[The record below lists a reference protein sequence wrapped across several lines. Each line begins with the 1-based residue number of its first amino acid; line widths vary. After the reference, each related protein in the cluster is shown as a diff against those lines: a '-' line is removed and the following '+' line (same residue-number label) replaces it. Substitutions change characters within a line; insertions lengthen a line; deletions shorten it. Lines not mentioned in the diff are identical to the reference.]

1 MSLRASWAQRIERA
15 QDIMSAA
22 WHILKEDKT
31 LLLLPIASSI
41 CLMLLVVS
49 YLVPTVVEVVTGESV
64 VDGIRQIQPLSQA
77 LLFLSYVA
85 TYVIGIFFNAALAS
99 CVLKKSEGK
108 SATIFDGLR
117 EALSCLPQILGW
129 ALVSA
134 TVGLVLKAIERRS
147 GWIGG
152 IVVGMIG
159 LVWGV
164 ATFLVVPVLVA
175 ERKAPFDALEE
186 SVQLLRRTW
195 GENLLAGI
203 SFGALYFLW
212 SLPGILTF
220 VIGAGLMVSHLYI
233 GIIIMALAILYF
245 PLLGL
250 LLSTMSTIFD
260 VVLYRYAKHG
270 TIFPGFDREL
280 LKTSFIQRLA

>member
-1 MSLRASWAQRIERA
+1 MSLQASWAQRIERA
-15 QDIMSAA
+15 QGIMSAA

-49 YLVPTVVEVVTGESV
+49 YLVPTIVEVVTGESV

-77 LLFLSYVA
+77 ILFLSYVA
-85 TYVIGIFFNAALAS
+85 TYAIGIFFNAALAS

-108 SATIFDGLR
+108 PATILDGLR

-159 LVWGV
+159 LVGGV

-175 ERKAPFDALEE
+175 ERKGPFDALEE
-186 SVQLLRRTW
+186 SVQLLRHTW

-220 VIGAGLMVSHLYI
+220 VIGAGLIVSHLYI

-270 TIFPGFDREL
+270 TISPGFDREL
-280 LKTSFIQRLA
+280 LETSFIQKLA

>member
-1 MSLRASWAQRIERA
+1 MGTSFSDRRTSVKGNRTALRMDRRNRCWR
-15 QDIMSAA
+15 
-22 WHILKEDKT
+22 
-31 LLLLPIASSI
+31 
-41 CLMLLVVS
+41 
-49 YLVPTVVEVVTGESV
+49 
-64 VDGIRQIQPLSQA
+64 
-77 LLFLSYVA
+77 
-85 TYVIGIFFNAALAS
+85 
-99 CVLKKSEGK
+99 
-108 SATIFDGLR
+108 
-117 EALSCLPQILGW
+117 GW
-129 ALVSA
+129 
-134 TVGLVLKAIERRS
+134 T
-147 GWIGG
+147 
-152 IVVGMIG
+152 
-159 LVWGV
+159 VWGV

-175 ERKAPFDALEE
+175 ERKGPFDALEE

-245 PLLGL
+245 PLLGV

-270 TIFPGFDREL
+270 TISPGFDREL
-280 LKTSFIQRLA
+280 LATSFVQKIIVGTTT